1 MYSLSTPLKSQER
14 LQAQRPQSWRF
25 LGWTHH
31 TSSAPPPTIL
41 GFDVLVWLLCLSIIE
56 CLMFLGWHSDCLGF
70 DVLTCL
76 VLLLVASS
84 SSSIALIKQHSI
96 RINITQIYLAST

>member
-1 MYSLSTPLKSQER
+1 MQMQMRWIGCYRTCCCLIFCEVFWTYVPKVRYYGMYSLSTPLKSQER

-41 GFDVLVWLLCLSIIE
+41 GFDVLVWLLLAALFE
-56 CLMFLGWHSDCLGF
+56 HHRML
-70 DVLTCL
+70 DV
-76 VLLLVASS
+76 SW
-84 SSSIALIKQHSI
+84 
-96 RINITQIYLAST
+96 LAFRLAWF